1 MKKYN
6 ITVNGTS
13 YDVAVE
19 EIGGSA
25 GGVAPASVQAPAQ
38 AAAPATA
45 AAVGEGTPVK
55 APMPGTIIDVLVKT
69 GDSVKNGQPIAVLE
83 AMKMENNIAAPQD
96 GVITSVA
103 VSKGASVQT
112 GTVIATIK

>member
-13 YDVAVE
+13 YDVAVQ
-19 EIGGSA
+19 EIGAEVGGSVSA
-25 GGVAPASVQAPAQ
+25 GAPAVTQ
-38 AAAPATA
+38 AAAPAPA
-45 AAVGEGTPVK
+45 QSAGEGTPVK
-55 APMPGTIIDVLVKT
+55 APMPGTIIDVLVKA
-69 GDSVKNGQPIAVLE
+69 GDNVKSGQPIAVLE
-83 AMKMENNIAAPQD
+83 AMKMENNIASPQD
-96 GVITSVA
+96 GMVTSVT